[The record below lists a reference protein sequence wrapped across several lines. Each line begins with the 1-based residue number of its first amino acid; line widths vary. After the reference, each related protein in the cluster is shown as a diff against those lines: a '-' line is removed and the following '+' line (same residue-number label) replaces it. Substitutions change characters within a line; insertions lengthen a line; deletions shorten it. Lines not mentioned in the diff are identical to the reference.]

1 HVLVVPHQ
9 IPDHA
14 RAMVLDHEQ
23 DGTLV
28 DADVV
33 VVEPTDAWNDATA
46 RRAARAGEREV
57 ECIAEAVLTV
67 EPRAERTVHLPEC
80 GNRDLGREGDGA
92 ARRGRCDRA
101 VVADVTGC
109 CAAGPVAVELAVATV
124 HVRCES
130 ARPVAG
136 GKAPDVLAVAVP
148 AAGVRDRVRALRQR
162 CAPRVL
168 EVVDPATAHVR
179 VLDTAEIDPD

>member
-1 HVLVVPHQ
+1 PWRARPRTRQQPGRARDVDRAGASPVRAVPASRAPPLQPAAGEARPAEAAHHVLVVPHQ

-33 VVEPTDAWNDATA
+33 VVEPTDARNDATA

-80 GNRDLGREGDGA
+80 GNRDLGCEGDGA
-92 ARRGRCDRA
+92 A
-101 VVADVTGC
+101 
-109 CAAGPVAVELAVATV
+109 
-124 HVRCES
+124 
-130 ARPVAG
+130 
-136 GKAPDVLAVAVP
+136 
-148 AAGVRDRVRALRQR
+148 
-162 CAPRVL
+162 
-168 EVVDPATAHVR
+168 
-179 VLDTAEIDPD
+179 